1 MSNTSNSRLTQM
13 SLLGPAMGLILAVAC
28 LFLPPHPALAGEWHF
43 SDVERIVAVGDVHGA
58 YDALVSTL
66 QNASVI
72 DDELAWSG
80 GNTHLVSTGD
90 LLDRGAESRR
100 VMNLLMKLE
109 REALQAGGRVHLLL
123 GNHEVMNLIG
133 DLRYV
138 SVDEFAAFE
147 DFESPERR
155 EYWFQQFRRGK
166 PAEADAAGLRAEFD
180 KLAPP
185 GYFGHRLAFAR
196 NGPYGRWLLEKPFM
210 IVINDT
216 AFAHGGAP
224 SYLIDNGLAGVNGAL
239 KEDLVGYLQTAE
251 ALVDAEV
258 LTPVDRFKQ
267 ISRKLQAMLDAGQL
281 QGEPAAA
288 AQELI
293 ELAKSPLHGQP
304 GPTWYRGNARCN
316 RFVESPRLSAAL
328 EKLGANRIVIGHTT
342 TITRHVQQ
350 RLNGRVIQIDTGML
364 NEVYG
369 GSGNALIIEGEQ
381 PSVVSQNGGA
391 RVLPLE
397 HAMQVGYQN
406 AAISEDIIEQILEEG
421 QIIAVIAEGAEWQLV
436 QVTDGNV
443 TVLASFRALPGDLR
457 FAPELAAYR
466 LDRQLQ
472 LGMVPVTVRRTVTGR
487 PGTLQFI
494 PGVTLTERERVAAGQ
509 GKEAICPLGSQIDA
523 MLVFDALVHNAAR
536 SPSSMVYDREEWLL
550 MLVDHENAFSGDES
564 LPADLVKVGLT
575 VSDEW
580 RAALDAL
587 SDRVLRKELGDVLD
601 KERLRA
607 LGKRRDAL
615 ISLGD

>member
-1 MSNTSNSRLTQM
+1 
-13 SLLGPAMGLILAVAC
+13 MGLVFVVAC
-28 LFLPPHPALAGEWHF
+28 LFLPPHPALADEWHF

-58 YDALVSTL
+58 YDALAATL
-66 QNASVI
+66 QNAGVV
-72 DDELAWSG
+72 DDDLAWSG
-80 GNTHLVSTGD
+80 GKTHLVSTGD
-90 LLDRGAESRR
+90 LLDRGSESRR
-100 VMNLLMKLE
+100 VMDLLMRLE

-138 SVDEFAAFE
+138 AVEEYAAFQ
-147 DFESPERR
+147 DLESPERR
-155 EYWFQQFRRGK
+155 ERWYQQFRVDR
-166 PAEADAAGLRAEFD
+166 PADADEASLRAEFARM
-180 KLAPP
+180 APP
-185 GYFGHRLAFAR
+185 GYFGHRRAFAR

-224 SYLIDNGLAGVNGAL
+224 SYLLDHGLAGVNGAL
-239 KEDLVGYLQTAE
+239 KDDLVGYLQAAE
-251 ALVDAEV
+251 ALVDAQV

-267 ISRKLQAMLDAGQL
+267 IPRKLQAMLDAGQL
-281 QGEPAAA
+281 QGEAAMG

-293 ELAKSPLHGQP
+293 DLAKSPLHGQP
-304 GPTWYRGNARCN
+304 GPTWYRGNAQCN
-316 RFVESPRLSAAL
+316 RFVELPQLNAAL
-328 EKLGANRIVIGHTT
+328 EELGASRIVIGHTT
-342 TITRHVQQ
+342 TVTRHVQQ

-364 NEVYG
+364 NHVYG
-369 GSGNALIIEGEQ
+369 GSGNALVIEGGQ
-381 PSVVSQNGGA
+381 ASVVSQKGGA

-397 HAMQVGYQN
+397 HAMQVGYQD
-406 AAISEDIIEQILEEG
+406 AAISEDVIGQVLEAG

-443 TVLASFRALPGDLR
+443 TLLASFRALPGERR

-472 LGMVPVTVRRTVTGR
+472 LGMIPVTVRRTIDGR
-487 PGTLQFI
+487 PGTLQFL
-494 PGVTLTERERVAAGQ
+494 PGVTFTERERVAAGQ
-509 GKEAICPLGSQIDA
+509 GKEAICPVGRQIDA
-523 MLVFDALVHNAAR
+523 MLVFDALVHNVAR
-536 SPSSMVYDREEWLL
+536 SPSSMVYDREDWSL
-550 MLVDHENAFSGDES
+550 MLVDHENAFSTDES
-564 LPADLVKVGLT
+564 LPADLVNVGLI

-580 RAALDAL
+580 RAALLAL
-587 SDRVLRKELGDVLD
+587 SDKVLRKELGDALD

-615 ISLGD
+615 ISMGD

>member
-1 MSNTSNSRLTQM
+1 MSNTSNSRLTGR
-13 SLLGPAMGLILAVAC
+13 SLVGPAMGLILAVAC
-28 LFLPPHPALAGEWHF
+28 LFLPPHPAQADEWHF

-66 QNASVI
+66 HNASVI
-72 DDELAWSG
+72 DADLAWSG
-80 GNTHLVSTGD
+80 GKTHLVSTGD

-100 VMNLLMKLE
+100 VMNLLMRLE

-138 SVDEFAAFE
+138 AVEEYAAFE
-147 DFESPERR
+147 DFELPERR
-155 EYWFQQFRRGK
+155 EYWFQQFRRGM
-166 PAEADAAGLRAEFD
+166 PAEADLRAEFD
-180 KLAPP
+180 RMAPP

-210 IVINDT
+210 VVINDT

-239 KEDLVGYLQTAE
+239 KDDLVGYLQSAE
-251 ALVDAEV
+251 ALVDAQV

-267 ISRKLQAMLDAGQL
+267 IPQKLQAMLDAGQL
-281 QGEPAAA
+281 QGEAAVA

-293 ELAKSPLHGQP
+293 DLAKSPLHGQP
-304 GPTWYRGNARCN
+304 GPTWYRGNAQCH
-316 RFVESPRLSAAL
+316 RFVESPQLSAAL
-328 EKLGANRIVIGHTT
+328 EELGANRIVIGHTT

-364 NEVYG
+364 NEAYG
-369 GSGNALIIEGEQ
+369 GSGNALVIEGEQ
-381 PSVVSQNGGA
+381 VSVVRQKGGA

-406 AAISEDIIEQILEEG
+406 AAISEDVIEQVLEEG

-443 TVLASFRALPGDLR
+443 TVLASFRALPGERR

-472 LGMVPVTVRRTVTGR
+472 LGMVPVTVRRTVASR

-509 GKEAICPLGSQIDA
+509 GNEAICPVGRQIDA
-523 MLVFDALVHNAAR
+523 MLVFDALVHNVAR
-536 SPSSMVYDREEWLL
+536 SPSSMVYDREEWSL
-550 MLVDHENAFSGDES
+550 MLVDHENAFSSDES
-564 LPADLVKVGLT
+564 LPADLVNVGLI

-580 RAALDAL
+580 RAALNAL